1 MKLLL
6 DHNLPPSLI
15 NSLSNLYPGSL
26 HVRTVGLDK
35 ASDSEIWA
43 YAAKHNFVIA
53 SKDSDFYHRSM
64 LLGHPPKVVWI
75 RLGNCSTSDIR
86 SLLVASLTE
95 LLSFESDP
103 DGSFMILSWDEPGS
117 TRS

>member
-1 MKLLL
+1 MKLLF
-6 DHNLPPSLI
+6 DHNLPPSLV

-26 HVRTVGLDK
+26 HVRDVGLDR

-43 YAAKHNFVIA
+43 YAAKQKLTIT

-75 RLGNCSTSDIR
+75 RLGNCSTSQIR
-86 SLLVASLTE
+86 AILVDSHSE

-103 DGSFMILSWDEPGS
+103 DGSFMALSLAEPGS
-117 TRS
+117 ARY